1 MKSKTIAII
10 EAILCSL
17 PIFGQK
23 EELQVQLDSIIKQ
36 ADLLYNC
43 EKVAWNASDLFMASD
58 AAKNP
63 IGGYVV
69 YHEDDKVFAAFRD
82 QATENV
88 IGFYEFLD
96 SDGASPDQVS
106 YERRAPTDLERDL
119 FNQKNTSVNQLSNP
133 EYQATVPQGYSPD
146 LVLFKS
152 FSGHRTYILMGTT
165 QPDLIPFGNDFMVE
179 TDEKGTI
186 NKWQKYHSRL
196 IPAQST
202 TNQGHT
208 VISAIHTHLKS
219 TPLITATDIC
229 TFR

>member
-1 MKSKTIAII
+1 MLLKI
-10 EAILCSL
+10 
-17 PIFGQK
+17 
-23 EELQVQLDSIIKQ
+23 DS
-36 ADLLYNC
+36 
-43 EKVAWNASDLFMASD
+43 
-58 AAKNP
+58 
-63 IGGYVV
+63 GY
-69 YHEDDKVFAAFRD
+69 RM
-82 QATENV
+82 
-88 IGFYEFLD
+88 
-96 SDGASPDQVS
+96 
-106 YERRAPTDLERDL
+106 
-119 FNQKNTSVNQLSNP
+119 
-133 EYQATVPQGYSPD
+133 
-146 LVLFKS
+146 
-152 FSGHRTYILMGTT
+152 YILMGTT

>member
-1 MKSKTIAII
+1 
-10 EAILCSL
+10 
-17 PIFGQK
+17 
-23 EELQVQLDSIIKQ
+23 
-36 ADLLYNC
+36 
-43 EKVAWNASDLFMASD
+43 MASD

-133 EYQATVPQGYSPD
+133 EY
-146 LVLFKS
+146 
-152 FSGHRTYILMGTT
+152 
-165 QPDLIPFGNDFMVE
+165 
-179 TDEKGTI
+179 
-186 NKWQKYHSRL
+186 
-196 IPAQST
+196 
-202 TNQGHT
+202 
-208 VISAIHTHLKS
+208 
-219 TPLITATDIC
+219 
-229 TFR
+229 